1 MRHTAAETAFTL
13 TNDPPTVALH
23 ASFLSPVTPADI
35 FRQSVPFSYL
45 HLTVEPLDGQPHEV
59 EAYSEIN
66 GLWLADEEDEQI
78 EWEAVER
85 KQEGWTGLR
94 SRLRN
99 QRIFEEAYKKDPF
112 SGELVSTDRILQGDV
127 WYAAKTPAASTIR
140 TTFSA
145 GGDARETRRTFAQ
158 TGGLPATSNSTS
170 PRPIRSRSSSNSSL
184 IIDEPVFA
192 FSHSFG
198 RVSPSTLT
206 SHRSALLAIGHV
218 RDPLVRYMAGTA
230 DSPRLLHLRP
240 LWASTFHTVEHL
252 LSWFLDDY
260 ATAKEMSDAYNAKLY
275 ADARAVEDQEYG
287 HVVAVST
294 RQVFMALEP
303 VWDELGSTEA
313 GLVAWSPIT
322 GEPIPAMGA
331 FTFLFTRGSLN

>member
-23 ASFLSPVTPADI
+23 AFFLSPVTPADI

-45 HLTVEPLDGQPHEV
+45 HLTVESLDGKAHEV

-66 GLWLADEEDEQI
+66 GLWLADEEDEEI
-78 EWEAVER
+78 EWDTVER
-85 KQEGWTGLR
+85 MQEGWTGLR

-99 QRIFEEAYKKDPF
+99 QRVFGEAYKQDPF
-112 SGELVSTDRILQGDV
+112 SGENVSTDRILHGDV
-127 WYAAKTPAASTIR
+127 WYAAKTPAASAVQTS
-140 TTFSA
+140 FSA
-145 GGDARETRRTFAQ
+145 GGDAMETRRSFAQ
-158 TGGLPATSNSTS
+158 SGRLSKSSNSTF
-170 PRPIRSRSSSNSSL
+170 PRPIRTRSATNSSL
-184 IIDEPVFA
+184 ILDEPVFA

-198 RVSPSTLT
+198 RITPSTHA
-206 SHRSALLAIGHV
+206 SRRSALLAVGHV

-230 DSPRLLHLRP
+230 ESPRLLHLRP
-240 LWASTFHTVEHL
+240 LWTSTFHTIEHL

-260 ATAKEMSDAYNAKLY
+260 SSAREMSEAYNSKLY
-275 ADARAVEDQEYG
+275 ADARAVEGQEYG
-287 HVVAVST
+287 HVVAIST

-303 VWDELGSTEA
+303 VWDESGETAS

-331 FTFLFTRGSLN
+331 